1 MFSSK
6 ITKLGLIKTMEVWLF
21 FILMNLQPV
30 NEKLIFFQDF

>member
-1 MFSSK
+1 MFDQNNGS
-6 ITKLGLIKTMEVWLF
+6 LAL